1 MGFNAK
7 ALTLFYRSIMKKL
20 QLYFSLVSIC
30 FLLAVQ
36 SLIAQDLLKV
46 TGTVTDKKR
55 SIPLRG
61 VTIKVRGEQKG
72 QITGADGKYSFDLQ
86 KGQVLEFASI
96 GFKPRRVTV
105 ENSTAY
111 DIAMDEDIV
120 LLEEAVVV
128 GYGSVSKKSFVGSA
142 GTVSAK
148 ALEARPI
155 TNVSQALIGAV
166 SGVQVLAGS
175 GQPGQGADVRIRGF
189 GSINASSAPLYVV
202 DGTIFN
208 GNLAD
213 ISAQDIESLTVLK
226 DAASTAIYGASS
238 GNGVILIQTKKGQG
252 AGVPSITFSTSHG
265 LSSRAIPEYERV
277 GIYDYYPAM
286 WTQLRNGFIYS
297 DGLTV
302 DAANARATTGIYD
315 LLRYNPF
322 KGVANNQIVIG
333 GSLNPAA
340 KELLYGDD
348 TDWDKA
354 LSRTGYRQEYNLS
367 LGNKAG
373 NWETYASMGYLNENG
388 YSIRTNYERFSGRG
402 NITYTPTTWMKT
414 GINLSV
420 FRVASQNAADGSS
433 TGYVNPFFFTRFLGP
448 IYPIH
453 EHDDVTGAYVLDG
466 QGNKVYDFRKTRGAA
481 GSSGRHVLAETMLN
495 NRVFGRDGLNA
506 RTFLELTLFEG
517 LKLTTNVGYDISNSA
532 NSLYT
537 NRIVGDA
544 QGSGRIFKSQARS
557 TTLTVNELLE
567 YNTTIADK
575 HSIGALIA
583 HENYYYTYQY
593 LDAQKSSQILNGI
606 EEFADF
612 VINDGSNSYLDSY
625 TKESFFGRLSYDYD
639 SKYYASF
646 AYRKDGT
653 SRFDPAMRWGDFW
666 SAGAA
671 WRITQEEFM
680 RSADWISNLKL
691 RASYGETG
699 NDQLIDADG
708 NALFYPYKGLFGLGY
723 NNYTDPG
730 ILLTVFGNSKLKW
743 ETQVTSDIAL
753 EFAFLNNMIRGT
765 VEVFNKESRDLL
777 FNVPLPL
784 SSGGTSISQNI
795 GKVQNKG
802 LEFDVEADII
812 SDKSFRWTIGGNAT
826 FIKNEIVQLPEGQ
839 SEIITGTKKYIV
851 GVSRFEYWLRDYR
864 GVDSKDGAAL
874 YTFDGV
880 NQRYSATTERI
891 VGSDT
896 LTTSLP
902 KALFKYQGNSI
913 PIVTGGFTTSFQYEG
928 LSLAIVFAYQLGGKT
943 YDNGYGSLMSQN
955 QMGGAL
961 HVDALNKSWKKE
973 GDITTVPRLDARRA
987 ADFDG
992 QSSRW
997 LISSD
1002 ALVLKSVVLGYA
1014 LPGNIAEALF
1024 VKSARINL
1032 SAENLFFWTARTG
1045 LNSLQSFTG
1054 VGVNGY
1060 TSSPARTLTVGLQVG
1075 F

>member
-1 MGFNAK
+1 
-7 ALTLFYRSIMKKL
+7 MKKFRL
-20 QLYFSLVSIC
+20 SFSLSSLC

-36 SLIAQDLLKV
+36 LLVAQDV
-46 TGTVTDKKR
+46 VNITGTVTDKKR
-55 SIPLRG
+55 STPLRG
-61 VTIKVRGEQKG
+61 VTVKVRGEQKG
-72 QITGADGKYSFDLQ
+72 QITGVDGKYSLDVK
-86 KGQVLEFASI
+86 KGKVLEFAYV
-96 GFKPRRVTV
+96 GFKARTVTV
-105 ENSTAY
+105 ENASVY
-111 DIAMDEDIV
+111 DVALDEDIV

-142 GTVSAK
+142 STVSAK
-148 ALEARPI
+148 ALESRPI

-166 SGVQVLAGS
+166 PGVQVLAGS
-175 GQPGQGADVRIRGF
+175 GQPGQGASISIRGY

-208 GNLAD
+208 GNLSD
-213 ISAQDIESLTVLK
+213 ISTQDIESLTVLK

-252 AGVPSITFSTSHG
+252 QGVPSVTFSTSHG

-277 GIYDYYPAM
+277 GVYDYYPAM

-302 DAANARATTGIYD
+302 DAANARATSGIYD
-315 LLRYNPF
+315 LLKYNPF
-322 KGVANNQIVIG
+322 KGVANNQIVLN

-348 TDWDKA
+348 LDWDKA

-373 NWETYASMGYLNENG
+373 NWETYAALGYLNENG

-402 NITYTPTTWMKT
+402 NVTYTPTNWMKT

-433 TGYVNPFFFTRFLGP
+433 TGYVNPFFFTRYIGP
-448 IYPIH
+448 IYPIY
-453 EHDDVTGAYVLDG
+453 EHDDVTGAYTLDA
-466 QGNKVYDFRKTRGAA
+466 QGNKIYDFRKTRGAA

-506 RTFLELTLFEG
+506 RTFLELNLLEG
-517 LKLTTNVGYDISNSA
+517 LKFTTNVGYDITNSA
-532 NSLYT
+532 TSQYE

-544 QGSGRIFKSQARS
+544 AGSGRIYKWQARS
-557 TTLTVNELLE
+557 TTFTINELLE
-567 YNTTIADK
+567 YTTTIADK
-575 HSIGALIA
+575 HSISALA
-583 HENYYYTYQY
+583 GHENYYYTYQFIE
-593 LDAQKSSQILNGI
+593 AQKSSQILNGI
-606 EEFADF
+606 EEFANY
-612 VINDGSNSYLDSY
+612 VINDGTGSYIDSY
-625 TKESFFGRLSYDYD
+625 RKESFFGRLSYDYD
-639 SKYYASF
+639 SKYYASLS
-646 AYRKDGT
+646 YRKDGT

-666 SAGAA
+666 SVGGA
-671 WRITQEEFM
+671 WRITQEDFM

-699 NDQLIDADG
+699 NDQLIDANG
-708 NALFYPYKGLFGLGY
+708 NNLYYPYKGLFGLGY

-743 ETQVTSDIAL
+743 ETQVTYDVAL

-765 VEVFNKESRDLL
+765 LEVFNKESRDLL
-777 FNVPLPL
+777 FDVPLPI
-784 SSGGTSISQNI
+784 SSGGSSISQNI
-795 GKVQNKG
+795 GKVQNRG
-802 LEFDVEADII
+802 IEFDIEADVIA
-812 SDKSFRWTIGGNAT
+812 DKSFRWTIGANAT
-826 FIKNEIVQLPEGQ
+826 LVKNEIVQLPEGQ
-839 SEIITGTKKYIV
+839 KEIITGTKKYIV
-851 GVSRFEYWLRDYR
+851 GVSRYEFWLRDYR

-902 KALFKYQGNSI
+902 KAMFKYQGNSI
-913 PIVTGGFTTSFQYEG
+913 PTVMGGFNTSFRYEG
-928 LSLAIVFAYQLGGKT
+928 FSLAVAFAYQVGGKT
-943 YDNGYGSLMSQN
+943 YDNAYISLMSQN

-973 GDITTVPRLDARRA
+973 GDVTTVPRLDARQA
-987 ADFDG
+987 ANFDG
-992 QSSRW
+992 GSSRW
-997 LISSD
+997 LIASD
-1002 ALVLKSVVLGYA
+1002 ALVLKSVVLGFA
-1014 LPGNIAEALF
+1014 LPGDIAESLF

-1045 LNSLQSFTG
+1045 LNPMQTFQGTG
-1054 VGVNGY
+1054 SNGY
-1060 TSSPARTLTVGLQVG
+1060 TSSPARTLTLGLQVG